1 MAAKLQTYTTPSDGN
16 NNRLT
21 AENAEFYQRTLLD
34 RLQDSIYFMKYGK
47 KTNIPRHA
55 GATTSWRRLEMP
67 AVTTT
72 AITEGVTPNGID
84 LTINKVSATVQQ
96 FGTFTKLTD
105 FIDLVGL
112 DPLLT
117 EVSQLFG
124 EHAGMT
130 MDIIVRDILVAGTNA
145 QFANSRAS
153 RATLSAG
160 DKITAAEI
168 QKARATMKKNN
179 VKPIT
184 LPSGGKG
191 YLAFVHPDTVT
202 QIFNLQEW
210 KDQNTYVDTKN
221 REAGI
226 AGQMYGVYFME
237 ATTAPVFTDG
247 GVGNNLAGKSI
258 IIIGDGA
265 FGIPDVAG
273 SSKPEIIVCKD
284 ANTENPMGLYSTVA
298 WKSTFTAVR
307 LQESAILR
315 LEVLDA

>member
-1 MAAKLQTYTTPSDGN
+1 MTAKLQTYTTPSDAS

-21 AENAEFYQRTLLD
+21 AENAEFYQRTLLE
-34 RLQDSIYFMKYGK
+34 RLYDAMFFMKYGK
-47 KTNIPRHA
+47 KTNIPKHA

-96 FGTFTKLTD
+96 FGTYTKLTD

-117 EVSQLFG
+117 EVSELFG
-124 EHAGMT
+124 DHAGMT
-130 MDIIVRDILVAGTNA
+130 MDIIVRDIINAGTNR
-145 QFANSRAS
+145 QFAGAKGSRALL
-153 RATLSAG
+153 AAG
-160 DKITAAEI
+160 DKIS
-168 QKARATMKKNN
+168 ARATMVKNN
-179 VKPIT
+179 VKKIK
-184 LPSGGKG
+184 LPNGNMG

-202 QIFNLQEW
+202 QLFNLQEW

-221 REAGI
+221 REEGI
-226 AGQMYGVYFME
+226 VGQMYGIYFME
-237 ATTAPVFTDG
+237 ATTAPTFTNG
-247 GVGNNLAGKSI
+247 GSGGNLAGKSI

-273 SSKPEIIVCKD
+273 SSKPEILVFKEGS
-284 ANTENPMGLYSTVA
+284 TENPLALYSTVA

-307 LQESAILR
+307 LNESCILA

>member
-1 MAAKLQTYTTPSDGN
+1 MTAKLQTYTTPTDGS

-21 AENAEFYQRTLLD
+21 AENAEFYQRALLE
-34 RLQDSIYFMKYGK
+34 RLNDSIFFMKYGK
-47 KTNIPRHA
+47 KTPIPKNA

-105 FIDLVGL
+105 FIDLAGL

-117 EVSQLFG
+117 EVSQMFG
-124 EHAGMT
+124 EHAGLT
-130 MDIIVRDILVAGTNA
+130 MDIIVRDILAAGTNA
-145 QFANSRAS
+145 QFANNRAS
-153 RATLSAG
+153 RAALVAG

-168 QKARATMKKNN
+168 QKARATMVKNN
-179 VKPIT
+179 VKKIK
-184 LPSGGKG
+184 LPNGNMG

-210 KDQNTYVDTKN
+210 KDQNTYVDPKN
-221 REAGI
+221 REEGI
-226 AGQMYGVYFME
+226 VGQMYGIYFME
-237 ATTAPVFTDG
+237 ATTAPTFTNG
-247 GVGNNLAGKSI
+247 GSGGNLAGKSI
-258 IIIGDGA
+258 LIIGDGA
-265 FGIPDVAG
+265 FGIPDIAG
-273 SSKPEIIVCKD
+273 SSKPEILVFGD
-284 ANTENPMGLYSTVA
+284 GSTENPLALYKTVA
-298 WKSTFTAVR
+298 WKSTFTAAR
-307 LQESAILR
+307 LNESCILR

>member
-1 MAAKLQTYTTPSDGN
+1 MTAKLQTYTTPSDAS

-21 AENAEFYQRTLLD
+21 AENAEFYQRTLLE
-34 RLQDSIYFMKYGK
+34 RLYDAMFFMKYGK
-47 KTNIPRHA
+47 KTNIPKHA

-96 FGTFTKLTD
+96 FGTYTKLTD

-117 EVSQLFG
+117 EVSELFG
-124 EHAGMT
+124 DHAGMT
-130 MDIIVRDILVAGTNA
+130 MDIIVRDIINAGTNR
-145 QFANSRAS
+145 QFAGAKAS
-153 RATLSAG
+153 RALLAAG
-160 DKITAAEI
+160 DKISATEI
-168 QKARATMKKNN
+168 QKARATMVKNN
-179 VKPIT
+179 VKKIK
-184 LPSGGKG
+184 LPNGNMG

-202 QIFNLQEW
+202 QLFNLQEW

-221 REAGI
+221 REEGI
-226 AGQMYGVYFME
+226 VGQMYGIYFME
-237 ATTAPVFTDG
+237 ATTAPTFTDG
-247 GVGNNLAGKSI
+247 GSGGNLAGKSI

-273 SSKPEIIVCKD
+273 SSKPEILVFKEGS
-284 ANTENPMGLYSTVA
+284 TENPLALYSTVA

-307 LQESAILR
+307 LNESCILA